1 MDVPSWAKWKEYPEI
16 SPFGLQTTTTTII
29 IIILNFKTVFS
40 NGLRRPP

>member
-16 SPFGLQTTTTTII
+16 SPFGLQTTTTI